1 MNTPISSGV
10 PRFRTTV
17 RLMQWVRRNKPY
29 RRLPASSE
37 QCFFKSK
44 ESPER
49 ISNNILLYC
58 DNAGELGD
66 ELESCLLEKDVP
78 TYLTRMKR
86 KGVAVK
92 ESLLDRVTDQDKLAK
107 LPYSIGRLPESAEA
121 RITQASAVAVYAE
134 HVLEKLPAGM
144 ESRLVGCPD
153 SIIKYFKV
161 LGRNMIDPP
170 EYLLKALAGHDT
182 TYMEVSRMLGGLLP
196 KYLEDTITTP
206 RVALWY
212 ASKILKGRLPSHL
225 EEVLLGD
232 ADCAAGYAFDV
243 VRAYSSPRLPDVLH
257 NSILMRSYSDPNNQ
271 LIRQYVAEVERTSK
285 EPG

>member
-1 MNTPISSGV
+1 
-10 PRFRTTV
+10 
-17 RLMQWVRRNKPY
+17 
-29 RRLPASSE
+29 
-37 QCFFKSK
+37 
-44 ESPER
+44 
-49 ISNNILLYC
+49 
-58 DNAGELGD
+58 
-66 ELESCLLEKDVP
+66 
-78 TYLTRMKR
+78 
-86 KGVAVK
+86 
-92 ESLLDRVTDQDKLAK
+92 
-107 LPYSIGRLPESAEA
+107 
-121 RITQASAVAVYAE
+121 
-134 HVLEKLPAGM
+134 
-144 ESRLVGCPD
+144 
-153 SIIKYFKV
+153 
-161 LGRNMIDPP
+161 
-170 EYLLKALAGHDT
+170 
-182 TYMEVSRMLGGLLP
+182 MLGGLLP